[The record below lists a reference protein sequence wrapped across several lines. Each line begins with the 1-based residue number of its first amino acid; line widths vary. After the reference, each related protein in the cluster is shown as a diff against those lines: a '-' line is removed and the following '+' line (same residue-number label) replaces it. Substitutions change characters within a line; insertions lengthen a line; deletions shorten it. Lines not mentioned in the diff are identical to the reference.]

1 MKRAIILI
9 VVLVTS
15 AAVVALQTLAREWQ
29 YRALLSQGDA
39 ALRDDQT
46 FGAIEAYSGA
56 AAVRP
61 DSMLARLRRGEA
73 YARHGEL
80 EAAVKDFR
88 AASNLDPTAIRPL
101 EELAGA
107 FYDMRRFGPAAET
120 YHRAFQLDDR
130 AGRLAYKWA
139 LASYRRG
146 DVDEALAAVAQA
158 THLPGATSESF
169 HLLALCARDKG
180 RAQEAERALRTAVE
194 LSPQAIGPREDLA
207 DLLGSRNR
215 RAEQLDELRELAR
228 MDRGHVER
236 WIEIAMAQARAGQT
250 DAAILTLTNALKG
263 APDNDAVYLAMARIW
278 LDVADATGDRVA
290 LDKGLEA
297 LRRVPPDTN
306 ETTSSTLTTYGRAL
320 LLSDQLDRAEE
331 MLSRAVDRY
340 PLDPAAFALLARIA
354 ERRGLPETAQES
366 LVAYKALVSPS
377 QVIPS
382 LTISFAKP

>member
-120 YHRAFQLDDR
+120 YHR
-130 AGRLAYKWA
+130 
-139 LASYRRG
+139 
-146 DVDEALAAVAQA
+146 
-158 THLPGATSESF
+158 
-169 HLLALCARDKG
+169 
-180 RAQEAERALRTAVE
+180 
-194 LSPQAIGPREDLA
+194 
-207 DLLGSRNR
+207 
-215 RAEQLDELRELAR
+215 
-228 MDRGHVER
+228 
-236 WIEIAMAQARAGQT
+236 
-250 DAAILTLTNALKG
+250 
-263 APDNDAVYLAMARIW
+263 
-278 LDVADATGDRVA
+278 
-290 LDKGLEA
+290 
-297 LRRVPPDTN
+297 
-306 ETTSSTLTTYGRAL
+306 
-320 LLSDQLDRAEE
+320 
-331 MLSRAVDRY
+331 
-340 PLDPAAFALLARIA
+340 
-354 ERRGLPETAQES
+354 
-366 LVAYKALVSPS
+366 
-377 QVIPS
+377 
-382 LTISFAKP
+382 